1 MWHFLH
7 FCYISHTFP
16 EDFYLYDKKTFYIRL
31 VISLIRKIKN
41 KYVLNPSLFSWT
53 SPWYTHCGRE
63 SLCWTVELSDTTNT
77 RLPAMFYH
85 VFSTKQHQQLILRHK
100 PETHNWH
107 QKHLSEVF
115 VKFRNDLRIALF
127 FFKWN
132 TKLIFLVCTLL
143 HITPMQTTI
152 SHSPLCIQTYFNILR
167 FHRAG
172 ISLILV
178 TDDVWFSE
186 LCHQAEKANIPTSQP
201 CWVIQIE
208 DVLKNTSCW
217 INHA

>member
-16 EDFYLYDKKTFYIRL
+16 EDFYSYDKKTFYIRL

-127 FFKWN
+127 FLNEIQNLFSWCVHFSTLHRCRLPSVTVHFAFKHI
-132 TKLIFLVCTLL
+132 LIFCVFTV
-143 HITPMQTTI
+143 QA
-152 SHSPLCIQTYFNILR
+152 
-167 FHRAG
+167 FH
-172 ISLILV
+172 
-178 TDDVWFSE
+178 WY
-186 LCHQAEKANIPTSQP
+186 
-201 CWVIQIE
+201 
-208 DVLKNTSCW
+208 
-217 INHA
+217 